1 MEKEHMTPI
10 QWLKNYWYYYKWYVI
25 AGVFVIIVLAILL
38 TQSLTVEKYDLTV
51 LWTSNTYIDDSKATL
66 LEQELEKYAED
77 TNGDGKVNV
86 DVILLCFNS
95 SEVVTGNELEFTM
108 QQRLTTQLMAGDAFM
123 VITDEATYQ
132 GRLEPLGIFR
142 SDLTALNPD
151 NPSVTD
157 DRFFL
162 KGSVLDTEALSEALG
177 DDFLLVCSDEMQKL
191 VGKDCSAYESALR
204 LFSALT
210 AFPASLESDS

>member
-132 GRLEPLGIFR
+132 GRLE
-142 SDLTALNPD
+142 NPD

-191 VGKDCSAYESALR
+191 VGKDRSAYESALR